1 MVFGVETW
9 RFSQTESKQ
18 RQSVTDCC
26 VNLLPALGAGVFSP
40 AACSRRRGAPFLG

>member
-1 MVFGVETW
+1 MVSGVETW

-26 VNLLPALGAGVFSP
+26 VNLPTALPLQHAAGDG
-40 AACSRRRGAPFLG
+40 GAPFLG